1 MQVPTR
7 PDPPLLST
15 VVPFLN
21 EAANPPRLIASLEIT
36 LQQLGLPWELV
47 LVDDGS
53 RDDSL
58 AVGFAASWSKGPSCG
73 APC

>member
-1 MQVPTR
+1 MQVSTR
-7 PDPPLLST
+7 PAPPLLSA

-21 EAANPPRLIASLEIT
+21 EAAKLPLLIASLETT
-36 LQQLGLPWELV
+36 LQQLGVPWELV

-58 AVGFAASWSKGPSCG
+58 AVVRR
-73 APC
+73 